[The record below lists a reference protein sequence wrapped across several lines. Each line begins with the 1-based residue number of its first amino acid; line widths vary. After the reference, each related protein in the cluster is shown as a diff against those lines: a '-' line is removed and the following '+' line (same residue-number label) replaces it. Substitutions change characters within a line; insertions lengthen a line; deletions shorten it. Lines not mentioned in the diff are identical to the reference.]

1 MINYD
6 GSKELTY
13 DFPRDFQV
21 KQNGKVYPFYKLA
34 NNRIRFAKEL
44 PEVGDIDIVEV
55 IKSQAQKPSFGH
67 TLADMAFITHDDV
80 DKIDDTAHRLDA
92 TEKQAQE
99 TLKVTQELLSETT
112 SYENANKQAI
122 EALSA
127 DTQKS
132 FDVVLKNMKANQDS
146 TNNLIE
152 GAVIKAQNETGAVAD
167 RLNKHEL
174 ATNPHGINKK
184 MLGIEKVNNTSDM
197 DKPVSKAM
205 QEALDLKADK
215 EEVSELE
222 KKVEDQAKNQKKMID
237 GLASFGA
244 GMTDPLPSQK
254 GKKGKYLK
262 TDGKKTYWADASGSG
277 GTSDYEDLENL
288 PQINSTTL
296 SGNKSSSD
304 LGLQDALVSG
314 TNIKTIN
321 NTSLLGSGDITIS
334 AGGLRNLD
342 SAHKTQILVD
352 GTYDGVS
359 VPNDEIFTTY
369 EGIFVQF
376 TKTPISEGGQQ
387 VSWEYALTPLSY
399 SKTEVNS
406 LLAGIATYDSSTK
419 TLEL

>member
-21 KQNGKVYPFYKLA
+21 RQNGKVYPFYKLA

-44 PEVGDIDIVEV
+44 PMAGDLDIVEV

-80 DKIDDTAHRLDA
+80 DRIDDTAHRLEA
-92 TEKQAQE
+92 QEKQAQE
-99 TLKVTQELLSETT
+99 TLKVTQELLNETA

-122 EALSA
+122 DALSA
-127 DTQKS
+127 ETQKS
-132 FDVVLKNMKANQDS
+132 FDVVLENIKANQDS

-152 GAVIKAQNETGAVAD
+152 GAVIKAQNETGLVAD

-174 ATNPHGINKK
+174 ANNPHGISKK

-197 DKPVSKAM
+197 EKPISKAT

-215 EEVSELE
+215 ADVSELE

-262 TDGKKTYWADASGSG
+262 TDGQKTYWADASGSG
-277 GTSDYEDLENL
+277 GTSDYLDLENK
-288 PQINSTTL
+288 PQINGTTL
-296 SGNKSSSD
+296 TGNKSGTD

-314 TNIKTIN
+314 TNIKTVN
-321 NTSLLGSGDITIS
+321 NTSLLGSGDIQIS
-334 AGGLRNLD
+334 A
-342 SAHKTQILVD
+342 QP
-352 GTYDGVS
+352 TY
-359 VPNDEIFTTY
+359 N
-369 EGIFVQF
+369 
-376 TKTPISEGGQQ
+376 
-387 VSWEYALTPLSY
+387 
-399 SKTEVNS
+399 
-406 LLAGIATYDSSTK
+406 SSTK
-419 TLEL
+419 TLEF

>member
-34 NNRIRFAKEL
+34 NNRIRFANEL
-44 PEVGDIDIVEV
+44 PEAGDIDIVEV

-80 DKIDDTAHRLDA
+80 DRIDDTAHRLDA

-132 FDVVLKNMKANQDS
+132 FDVVLQNMKANQDS

-152 GAVIKAQNETGAVAD
+152 GAVIKSQNETGAVAD

-174 ATNPHGINKK
+174 ANNPHGINKK
-184 MLGIEKVNNTSDM
+184 MLGIENVNNTSDM
-197 DKPVSKAM
+197 NKPVSKAM

-215 EEVSELE
+215 EEVTELE
-222 KKVEDQAKNQKKMID
+222 QKVEEQAKNQKKMID

-262 TDGKKTYWADASGSG
+262 TDGKKTYWADASGG
-277 GTSDYEDLENL
+277 GGSAVDSVNGQTGEVVLTASDVGAVAVNEAITAGTYTKITYDTKGLVTGGASLQASDIPDLSATYQPL
-288 PQINSTTL
+288 
-296 SGNKSSSD
+296 
-304 LGLQDALVSG
+304 LVSG

-321 NTSLLGSGDITIS
+321 NTSLLGDGDIS
-334 AGGLRNLD
+334 VD
-342 SAHKTQILVD
+342 SLPSQTGHSGEYLTTD
-352 GTYDGVS
+352 GTNASWAAVS
-359 VPNDEIFTTY
+359 GSQPVYNSTT
-369 EGIFVQF
+369 
-376 TKTPISEGGQQ
+376 
-387 VSWEYALTPLSY
+387 
-399 SKTEVNS
+399 N
-406 LLAGIATYDSSTK
+406 
-419 TLEL
+419 TLEF